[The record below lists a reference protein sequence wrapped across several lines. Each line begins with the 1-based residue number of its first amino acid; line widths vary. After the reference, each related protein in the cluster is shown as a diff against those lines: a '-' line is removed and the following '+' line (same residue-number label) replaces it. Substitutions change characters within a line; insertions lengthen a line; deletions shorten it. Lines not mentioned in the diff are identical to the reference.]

1 MTYRLAPCKAAC
13 ALWSQGFGEIHTAER
28 RPTGGTVSTC
38 RDTCVWG
45 GSRPR
50 QWFRTDRFQ
59 IRSREL
65 KSARLHVLLLLCCW
79 ALVINGHLLV
89 RATKTHIDTHT
100 IQCAHTPLNA
110 SSAAAASIV
119 IDFPA
124 LMVEALMFKMP
135 DSIGD
140 PGTRNN

>member
-1 MTYRLAPCKAAC
+1 M
-13 ALWSQGFGEIHTAER
+13 
-28 RPTGGTVSTC
+28 
-38 RDTCVWG
+38 
-45 GSRPR
+45 
-50 QWFRTDRFQ
+50 
-59 IRSREL
+59 
-65 KSARLHVLLLLCCW
+65 
-79 ALVINGHLLV
+79 
-89 RATKTHIDTHT
+89 RATKTHTDTHT
-100 IQCAHTPLNA
+100 IQRAHAPLNA